1 MHPHNTT
8 ETQPHVGYRLDYAEL
23 FNWGTFTDR
32 VYRIAPEGG
41 TTLMTGANAS
51 GKTTFIEA
59 LLTLLVPEKR
69 MRFYNRA
76 SGTTQRDERT
86 EESYVLGEFG
96 NTIDE
101 QHTRQTERLRDQGT
115 YSVLLAV
122 FSNEN
127 EAVTLAQVRRFSGG
141 ELKRA
146 YLMAHVPL
154 TIAEDFDMATMGS
167 DWRRALRQKYPSI
180 GNRDTIDFFD
190 GPARYAD
197 AFRRVFGMRSD
208 KALTLFSQT
217 VGLKVLGDLNDF
229 VRQNMLEAYD
239 MDGEFEQLKIS
250 VEKLI
255 RAHTELEKT
264 EEQIRLLEPIR
275 IETDQ
280 LDTLRHQHD
289 RFERL
294 VQIRPAYVARQKV
307 SLCSEAANAQRRQA
321 ELCADKRAQIETDL
335 VALRKQAGTLD
346 FAIRTDEIGE
356 QLRKLKEL
364 ADTATR
370 DWNIRQ
376 QNADRYDGLARQAGL
391 TKSVD
396 ATSFDKRIT
405 YLKQQRQTLE
415 HEDEATNRARFA
427 AEQQL
432 KDDQKQHEV
441 VAGDL
446 RDARRQ
452 LNNIPVSQRRIREEI
467 QAYLRDNGYPAT
479 DDDLPFVGELLEVEA
494 GERAI
499 WQPAIEKLLYSFALS
514 LIVPDEL
521 GRLVNSYVKHH
532 DLKGRL
538 VFFRIKTQNR
548 TSHRPARYQPDMV
561 REKLRIKG
569 IDAGESDYGDWLEQ
583 QLDQR
588 FSYRCLTDL
597 DEFAASQRAMTPEG
611 FIKNDSRHEKDDSA
625 DSRRN
630 RGYVL
635 GWDNKALIQQYE
647 TRLSELD
654 RAIRTSQA
662 QLVTLTSS
670 LNISKAKCNTIDQL
684 LRYES
689 FAEIDWQTKATE
701 ALDLQRR
708 QQALSEANDRV
719 RELEKQLADVN
730 QAITQAEKQRSEIDQ
745 QLGGFTTKADAY
757 EQQQQQAV
765 TLLSHYD
772 HVTDPAIWTEFDV
785 YLAEEKVAVWTAETV
800 DTDDRKL
807 TERLQRQAK
816 EVDSMYSAQQKKLEK
831 MLRAFKE
838 PADSVRQRF
847 PDWLA
852 DTSELPED
860 VSQASAYV
868 ELLDRLQRQELGK
881 LRRRF
886 KQLINEN
893 MISGMTDFKERLQGN
908 VTLYKDNIDALNQ
921 SLRQITYNPN
931 PQTFIQLDYQDEW
944 AVKIREFRQKLNG
957 WMPNLTEYERT
968 RDEQIMETAFR
979 KIKTL
984 IDELDADKNYRR
996 DVTDV
1001 RNWLRFKAVEYYAEM
1016 PDKPLRVYETTGSLS
1031 GGEKAQL
1038 TYTILGSAIA
1048 YQFSIGDEN
1057 TPDSRSFRFICIDE
1071 SFSNQDDVKATYL
1084 LDLCQ
1089 QLQLQLLVVT
1099 PNDKTHI
1106 VEPYISAVH
1115 LVQRRTGAG
1124 GRPADSVLYNLTID
1138 DYRKRQAKAITA
1150 V

>member
-1 MHPHNTT
+1 MHQHSTT
-8 ETQPHVGYRLDYAEL
+8 ATQSHVGYRLDYAEL

-59 LLTLLVPEKR
+59 LLTLLVPDKR

-101 QHTRQTERLRDQGT
+101 QNTRQTERLRDQGT
-115 YSVLLAV
+115 YSILLAV

-127 EAVTLAQVRRFSGG
+127 GAVTLTQVRRFSGG

-154 TIAEDFDMATMGS
+154 TIADDFDLATMGS
-167 DWRRALRQKYPSI
+167 DWRRALRQKYPPI

-190 GPARYAD
+190 GPTRYAD

-264 EEQIRLLEPIR
+264 EEQILLLEPIR
-275 IETDQ
+275 TETDQ
-280 LDTLRHQHD
+280 LEKLRHQHD

-294 VQIRPAYVARQKV
+294 TQIRPAYAARQKV
-307 SLCSEAANAQRRQA
+307 SLCSEAANAQQRQA
-321 ELCADKRAQIETDL
+321 ELCADKRAHVETEL
-335 VALRKQAGTLD
+335 VALREQADTLN
-346 FAIRTDEIGE
+346 FAIRTDEVGE
-356 QLRKLKEL
+356 QLRSLKKLAEE
-364 ADTATR
+364 ATR
-370 DWNIRQ
+370 DWNARQ
-376 QNADRYDGLARQAGL
+376 QSADRYDGLAREVGL

-396 ATSFDKRIT
+396 VASFDKRMA
-405 YLKQQRQTLE
+405 YLKQQKQTLE
-415 HEDEATNRARFA
+415 HENEATNRARFTT
-427 AEQQL
+427 ERQL
-432 KDDQKQHEV
+432 KDDQEQYEV
-441 VAGDL
+441 VADDL

-452 LNNIPVSQRRIREEI
+452 LNNIPVLQRRIREGVL
-467 QAYLRDNGYPAT
+467 ACLNDNGYPTT
-479 DDDLPFVGELLEVEA
+479 DDDLPFVGELLEVEV
-494 GERAI
+494 GERAN

-514 LIVPDEL
+514 LVVPDDL
-521 GRLVNSYVKHH
+521 GRLVNTYVKNH

-538 VFFRIKTQNR
+538 VFFRIKTQK
-548 TSHRPARYQPDMV
+548 RPLYRPPRYQTDML

-569 IDAGESDYGDWLEQ
+569 VDAGESDYGDWLEQ

-588 FSYRCLTDL
+588 FNYRCLTDL
-597 DEFAASQRAMTPEG
+597 DEFAASQRAITPEG
-611 FIKNDSRHEKDDSA
+611 FIKNDNRHEKDDSV
-625 DSRRN
+625 DGRRN
-630 RGYVL
+630 RAFVL
-635 GWDNKALIQQYE
+635 GWDNKTLIQQYE
-647 TRLSELD
+647 ARLSELD

-670 LNISKAKCNTIDQL
+670 LNLSKAKCNVIDQL

-730 QAITQAEKQRSEIDQ
+730 HTITEADRQRSEIDQ
-745 QLGGFTTKADAY
+745 QMGGFTAKAVAY

-765 TLLSHYD
+765 TLLIHYD
-772 HVTDPAIWTEFDV
+772 HVTDPAIWAEFDA

-807 TERLQRQAK
+807 IGRLQEQSK
-816 EVDSMYSAQQKKLEK
+816 EVGNLYSAQQKKLQR
-831 MLRAFKE
+831 MLNLFRE

-893 MISGMTDFKERLQGN
+893 MISSMTDFKERLQGN

-921 SLRQITYNPN
+921 SLRQITYNSN

-944 AVKIREFRQKLNG
+944 AVKFREFRQKLNG

-968 RDEQIMETAFR
+968 RDEQILETAFR
-979 KIKTL
+979 KIKAL
-984 IDELDADKNYRR
+984 IDELDADKSYRR
-996 DVTDV
+996 EVTDA

-1048 YQFSIGDEN
+1048 YQFNISDEN

-1089 QLQLQLLVVT
+1089 QLHLQLLVVT

-1115 LVQRRTGAG
+1115 LVQRRTGIG

-1138 DYRKRQAKAITA
+1138 DYRKRQAEA
-1150 V
+1150 VADV